1 MLSEINEKYKSYK
14 EIHNKVLPIL
24 NGDKS
29 SELAKDLL
37 ENSLYL
43 SVFTTFE
50 NFLKNLIKHYIYN
63 KEKAGVRFI
72 DLSERIAH
80 SLFSSKSS
88 QIKFIFNDKNKDKNK
103 SFDAFFKSITENI
116 DKKTLETHI
125 HFEFLHK
132 DKLNGYYKDLFQ
144 EILSDSKFLNNLKL
158 TQNIDDFGGS
168 LDKQIQSNAATFLHE
183 Y

>member
-43 SVFTTFE
+43 SVFKTFE

-88 QIKFIFNDKNKDKNK
+88 QIKFIFNDKNKAKTNLLMH
-103 SFDAFFKSITENI
+103 FFN
-116 DKKTLETHI
+116 
-125 HFEFLHK
+125 
-132 DKLNGYYKDLFQ
+132 Q
-144 EILSDSKFLNNLKL
+144 
-158 TQNIDDFGGS
+158 
-168 LDKQIQSNAATFLHE
+168 
-183 Y
+183 